1 MDEVEALVFDVFGTV
16 VDWRS
21 SVAAELQALGKE
33 HGVSS
38 DTDWVKFVNQWRMGY
53 ITNTSVVPLVGSFG
67 GIFFSNLSRRI
78 AEGGSGPLNVD
89 VLHKET
95 LEGMLDSPEWSHV
108 GRAWDA
114 QVRESINLAW
124 HRLNG
129 WPDTVEGLQALKRLK
144 IISTLSNGNVRL
156 LVDMAK
162 HAKLP
167 WDMIFSTELFGTFK
181 PSPKAYLSACHHLSL
196 PPAKC
201 AMVAAHI
208 YDLRAAAAQGMRT
221 IYVRRPNEDEEAL
234 STMGGIV
241 KSKADGGEFD
251 IVVDSFIELAE
262 ILGKSK

>member
-53 ITNTSVVPLVGSFG
+53 ITNT
-67 GIFFSNLSRRI
+67 RRI

-89 VLHKET
+89 ILHKET

-251 IVVDSFIELAE
+251 IVVNSFLELAE